1 MFNYLN
7 QTRKEEYTLTKFD
20 FVSEEIS
27 VNDIDY
33 YFSNVIAK
41 NSKTMS
47 ECRSLRSNLGKTGT
61 DG

>member
-1 MFNYLN
+1 MFNYLK
-7 QTRKEEYTLTKFD
+7 TPRREEFIYTDYNFIDEKINL
-20 FVSEEIS
+20 E
-27 VNDIDY
+27 NIDY

-47 ECRSLRSNLGKTGT
+47 ECRSLRSNLKKTGT